1 MTCSGRRRDDW
12 MIRIIFR
19 THLKLESHRVEN
31 SQMKKL
37 TWIQSYFDNVAM
49 KFKINNRTD
58 ALKTDVRLFFTT
70 TN

>member
-19 THLKLESHRVEN
+19 AHLKLESHRVDN

-37 TWIQSYFDNVAM
+37 MWIQSYFDNVVM

-58 ALKTDVRLFFTT
+58 ALKTDVRLFFTI